1 MTSQRVGRSRA
12 CSSFAR
18 WLGKTVNRCTG
29 WHVAGHAPDDAR
41 MLIIAAPHTSNW
53 DFIYLIAAAF
63 SLGLSVH
70 WIGKASLFRWPLGSI
85 LRFMGGVPVDRS
97 RRNNLVASLAEEIN
111 SSPGCVLVVPPEG
124 TRGRASHWKSGF
136 YRIAQAARI
145 PMVCGYL
152 DYPRKTAGLG
162 PVIPFDVDE
171 TSLMDM
177 LREFYGGIEGKYQDN
192 FGPVQLKEEA

>member
-1 MTSQRVGRSRA
+1 MKSQRVGRSRA

-18 WLGKTVNRCTG
+18 WLGKIVNRSAG

-111 SSPGCVLVVPPEG
+111 SSPGCVLVASPEG
-124 TRGRASHWKSGF
+124 TRRSSTPLEVRLLPHRAGCTYSDGLWLSGLSKENSWVRTC
-136 YRIAQAARI
+136 Y
-145 PMVCGYL
+145 
-152 DYPRKTAGLG
+152 
-162 PVIPFDVDE
+162 
-171 TSLMDM
+171 SL
-177 LREFYGGIEGKYQDN
+177 RRR
-192 FGPVQLKEEA
+192 